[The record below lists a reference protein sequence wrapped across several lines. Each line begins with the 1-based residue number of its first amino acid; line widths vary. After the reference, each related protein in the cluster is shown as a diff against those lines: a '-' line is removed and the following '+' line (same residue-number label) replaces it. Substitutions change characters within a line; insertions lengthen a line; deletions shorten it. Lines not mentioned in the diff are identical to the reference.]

1 MKTNS
6 SPGMD
11 GLTAAFYQV
20 APTIFGECLCI
31 VFNHHLQ
38 VGRLSQSQRQSAIV
52 LLYKKGMRACPSNY
66 RPIALICVDLKVLSK
81 TLTFRLQAVL
91 NKLIH
96 PDQKAFVRVAQCIIM
111 SGFCLTSKTSLQT
124 WIWRRMWRTSTLRK
138 HMTV

>member
-52 LLYKKGMRACPSNY
+52 LLYKKGMRACPSTFQDAHISTAGGAQQAHSP
-66 RPIALICVDLKVLSK
+66 RPEGICQGS
-81 TLTFRLQAVL
+81 L
-91 NKLIH
+91 NASSC
-96 PDQKAFVRVAQCIIM
+96 PVSV
-111 SGFCLTSKTSLQT
+111 
-124 WIWRRMWRTSTLRK
+124 
-138 HMTV
+138 